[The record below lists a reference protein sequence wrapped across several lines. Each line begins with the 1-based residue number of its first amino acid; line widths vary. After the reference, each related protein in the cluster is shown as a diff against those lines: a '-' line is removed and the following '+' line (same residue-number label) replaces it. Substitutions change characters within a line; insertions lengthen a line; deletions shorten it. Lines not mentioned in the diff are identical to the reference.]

1 MKGDYEMI
9 HIKELGYF
17 CDEEGFQDLEK
28 HDADDAGIDIRAL
41 QNTIIYVGMSKLVH
55 TGLRL
60 AIPNGYEV
68 QVRPRSGLALKHG
81 ITVLNSPGTID
92 SNYTDYVGVILINH
106 GQKKY
111 EVKRGDRIAQLV
123 LKKIEHV
130 KCIPVD
136 LAYIEA
142 RESRGGGFGHT
153 GDK

>member
-1 MKGDYEMI
+1 MI
-9 HIKELGYF
+9 EVRELGYY
-17 CDEEGFQDLEK
+17 CDEENFQDLQK
-28 HDADDAGIDIRAL
+28 HDPDDAGIDIRSIEDS
-41 QNTIIYVGMSKLVH
+41 TIYPSTFKLIS

-60 AIPNGYEV
+60 AIPNGFEV

-81 ITVLNSPGTID
+81 ITVLNTPGTID

-106 GQKKY
+106 GDRPY
-111 EVKRGDRIAQLV
+111 EVKKGDRIAQLV

-136 LAYIEA
+136 LEYIES
-142 RESRGGGFGHT
+142 RKSRGGGFGHT

>member
-1 MKGDYEMI
+1 MI
-9 HIKELGYF
+9 KPRELGYY
-17 CDEEGFQDLEK
+17 CDEEGFQDLQK
-28 HDADDAGIDIRAL
+28 HDPDDAGIDIRA
-41 QNTIIYVGMSKLVH
+41 ISDGYIYPHQSKLIH

-60 AIPNGYEV
+60 AIPNGFEV
-68 QVRPRSGLALKHG
+68 QVRPRSGLALKYG

-106 GQKKY
+106 GDKTFTYNK
-111 EVKRGDRIAQLV
+111 GDRIAQLV

-136 LAYIEA
+136 LEYIEK
-142 RESRGGGFGHT
+142 RKSRGGGFGHT